1 MRIAPI
7 TSLAVLG
14 VVAAALLPIAP
25 LLLTVMP
32 LEDLLKKLASILF

>member
-7 TSLAVLG
+7 TYHAVFA

-32 LEDLLKKLASILF
+32 FEELLKKFASILF

>member
-7 TSLAVLG
+7 SNLAVIGL
-14 VVAAALLPIAP
+14 VAATLLPIAP

-32 LEDLLKKLASILF
+32 LEELLKKLSSILF